1 MTLEVTLLFVEKNVL
16 FVKVPK
22 TRTIHLLQPLYLSV
36 NVWVKQWMSHQFEDW
51 YSEQIQG

>member
-1 MTLEVTLLFVEKNVL
+1 MTLEVTLLFLEKNVL
-16 FVKVPK
+16 CVKVPK

-36 NVWVKQWMSHQFEDW
+36 NGWVKQWMSHLFADW